1 MTKKNKNSHLIR
13 IMEMNLT
20 GNAIVFE
27 AKHKAVVRPIEFP
40 DVTEDSIVVKT
51 KYSGVSL
58 GTDMSLY
65 EEQAFPSSHLS
76 YPLVPSYEEVGEV
89 IYVGPKALWLNNG
102 VPFKAGDRVMANE
115 VRYFLGLCAAWGGSA
130 AYAVKNSRTAPF
142 PADEVVAI
150 PDNVS
155 YEEAVVAYL
164 AAVALKGVQMV
175 GINKGDTVVVVGCGC
190 VGLSAMQLARIYG
203 AGKVISADIHR
214 NRLEGSKPFTN
225 AEINL
230 AAVADAGKTIRELN
244 NGELADVV
252 IECSGNPDAVSPLAD
267 YVRPGGKV
275 HLQGQYRAPITITEY
290 QRWNCSDLRI
300 SCSIATNAGCKAE
313 ILSYISEGK
322 FNAKLWDE
330 VVPYIRA
337 PEIYA
342 KIEADRYKY
351 LKYIFSWGD

>member
-1 MTKKNKNSHLIR
+1 M
-13 IMEMNLT
+13 MELK

-27 AKHKAVVRPIEFP
+27 ARHQAVVRPIEFP
-40 DVTEDSIVVKT
+40 EVTEDSIVIKT
-51 KYSGVSL
+51 KFSGVSF

-65 EEQAFPSSHLS
+65 EEQAFPSSNLS

-89 IYVGPKALWLNNG
+89 LYVGPKAPWLNNS
-102 VPFKAGDRVMANE
+102 VPFKVGDRVMANE
-115 VRYFLGLCAAWGGSA
+115 VRYFPGLCAAWGGSA
-130 AYAVKNSRTAPF
+130 AYAVKNARTAPC

-164 AAVALKGVQMV
+164 ATVALKGVQMV
-175 GINKGDTVVVVGCGC
+175 GISPGDTVMVVGCGC
-190 VGLSAMQLARIYG
+190 VGLSAMQLASIYG
-203 AGKVISADIHR
+203 AKKVISADIHQ
-214 NRLEGSKPFTN
+214 NRLDGSRPFTDGQ
-225 AEINL
+225 INL
-230 AAVADAGKTIRELN
+230 AGIADAGKAVRDLN
-244 NGELADVV
+244 GGCLADVV

-313 ILSYISEGK
+313 VLRYISEGR

-330 VVPYIRA
+330 VVPYTRA

-351 LKYIFSWGD
+351 LKFIFSWED